1 MKKDIAKSVANTLT
15 TFLKA
20 DANSNSCV
28 VIHQPKAPKE
38 LERFK
43 SNK

>member
-1 MKKDIAKSVANTLT
+1 MKKNVAKTVANTLT
-15 TFLKA
+15 SFLKA

-28 VIHQPKAPKE
+28 IVHQPKAPKG

-43 SNK
+43 NNK